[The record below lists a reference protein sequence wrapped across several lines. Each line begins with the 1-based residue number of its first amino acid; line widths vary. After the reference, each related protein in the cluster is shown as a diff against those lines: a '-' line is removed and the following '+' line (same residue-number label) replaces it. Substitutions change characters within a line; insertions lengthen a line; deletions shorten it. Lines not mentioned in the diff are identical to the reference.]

1 MKTMVHRIPYW
12 LSPYELDSLVR
23 LLGKDTDFSNRSVLE
38 GIRNEIGVAKI
49 RAESTL
55 INTASLIIALG
66 LVEGSLPIHLSDDE
80 VSFLKTLDGLS
91 KNIKAKLS

>member
-1 MKTMVHRIPYW
+1 VKTMTHRIPYW
-12 LSPYELDSLVR
+12 LSPYELDALVR
-23 LLGKDTDFSNRSVLE
+23 LLSKDTDLQNRDVLE

-91 KNIKAKLS
+91 QNIKAKLS